1 MSRPSK
7 IIAGIFSFLP
17 LIAALIVVML
27 VLTMI
32 PQFAYWK
39 QEEPDFY
46 VVWATIWP
54 LIITGLL
61 AGILK
66 LAALIYFI
74 INMLNNKRVLGGE
87 RVIWVLVFIFTG
99 GIGFP
104 IYWYMRIWK
113 EEVGED

>member
-1 MSRPSK
+1 MSRNSK
-7 IIAGIFSFLP
+7 ILSGIFSFLP
-17 LIAALIVVML
+17 ILSAFVIIIM

-32 PQFAYWK
+32 PQFAYWDHT
-39 QEEPDFY
+39 EPDFFT
-46 VVWATIWP
+46 VWNTMWP
-54 LIITGLL
+54 LVIVAIIT
-61 AGILK
+61 AVLK

-74 INMLNNKRVLGGE
+74 VHMINNKLVQGGE

-113 EEVGED
+113 EEI